1 MKIDPP
7 LPHQKE
13 QMRFLMDRW
22 DEGWGVLVAQ
32 MRTRKTSTIL
42 YFLEWVRMSKMNA
55 PSILVV
61 CPPKVIPVWED
72 MKKHFVVGHFITVLS
87 SGALSSKDG
96 PFKGEKPKF
105 DILVLDELH
114 QYRAYSNRYKR
125 LRKLAKEAVYMV
137 GMTGTPIDQ
146 DVAEFF
152 YPLTLLSKGGFFGT
166 QSRELFR
173 RTYCYQINPGL
184 THSPWKMRPEA
195 EEALVG
201 ELRKVAHFYDGKD
214 KITPPECEKAAYD
227 ITWEQTDWAQ
237 RIVGETPIRE
247 RVTVKGVETPM
258 MELQA
263 EMPPHARKDK
273 RRQIE
278 SGFLLHDGEVVKR
291 FGTNKWGRLQ
301 LLLTHCE
308 GQVLVWYRYIEEKRE
323 ILEITGKK
331 AEFTPKNFEAFK
343 RGESRFMV
351 AHPRAAGAGLDFSC
365 ADTAIFVTPNPSNVD
380 VQQAL
385 YRLCTVSGSKNK
397 KVYFMVAASPG
408 GREDYRRM
416 TEKFRVTEQLYM
428 KGRA

>member
-1 MKIDPP
+1 
-7 LPHQKE
+7 
-13 QMRFLMDRW
+13 MRS
-22 DEGWGVLVAQ
+22 
-32 MRTRKTSTIL
+32 RKTTSVLT
-42 YFLEWVRMSKMNA
+42 FLEWARMTHYRDR
-55 PSILVV
+55 PLRVLVV
-61 CPPKVIPVWED
+61 SPPRVMGVWEEWKGRYRVGDD
-72 MKKHFVVGHFITVLS
+72 MEVVS
-87 SGALSSKDG
+87 SGGLSTGKL
-96 PFKGEKPKF
+96 PHPPN
-105 DILVLDELH
+105 ICVIDEVH
-114 QYRAYSNRYKR
+114 NYRHYSNRFKA
-125 LRKLAKEAVYMV
+125 LRRITKDCEFMCGL
-137 GMTGTPIDQ
+137 TGTPIDS
-146 DVAEFF
+146 DTAEFF
-152 YPLTLLSKGGFFGT
+152 YYLTLLSKGRVFGT
-166 QSRELFR
+166 WSKTRFLQV
-173 RTYCYQINPGL
+173 CGYQINPNL
-184 THSPWKMRPEA
+184 THSPWKLKPDFEREFMEDMKA
-195 EEALVG
+195 YIDV
-201 ELRKVAHFYDGKD
+201 YDGKD

-237 RIVGETPIRE
+237 RIVGETPITE
-247 RVTVKGVETPM
+247 TVTVKGVETPM